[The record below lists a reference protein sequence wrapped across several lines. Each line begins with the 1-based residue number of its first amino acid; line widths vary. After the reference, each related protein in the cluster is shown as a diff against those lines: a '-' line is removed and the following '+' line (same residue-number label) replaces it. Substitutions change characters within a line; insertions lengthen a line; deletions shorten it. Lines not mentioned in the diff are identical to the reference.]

1 MISLSSSSIVHF
13 SSSFLRRSWIK
24 HLSNGR
30 LFRRQ
35 QEKLRLKATRVRC
48 ITRTAITFE
57 RERERARQRR
67 KLGNVQVKVIWRL
80 FSWGQRRP
88 MFTTAVAIRSRFTR
102 GITSVYR
109 TRNLSNF
116 LPESLCLG
124 KSESFESNSY
134 NTAYPRKFLFQIF
147 FPFSLFKEKR
157 RRRIS
162 KILPSFQKL
171 TRKATRTFFEL
182 SNLPERI
189 KIESLSLSLHRRIF
203 AQRCLDFQR
212 RREKI
217 RVS

>member
-1 MISLSSSSIVHF
+1 
-13 SSSFLRRSWIK
+13 
-24 HLSNGR
+24 
-30 LFRRQ
+30 
-35 QEKLRLKATRVRC
+35 
-48 ITRTAITFE
+48 
-57 RERERARQRR
+57 
-67 KLGNVQVKVIWRL
+67 
-80 FSWGQRRP
+80 

-203 AQRCLDFQR
+203 ATLSRFSKKKGKNPSFLRVNGIIRRNFQVNSGCKQER
-212 RREKI
+212 RGKGGRKFGRTDGAERFHPTEIVRRFRLSWPAKLQPEPTL
-217 RVS
+217 